1 MATRLGIFHLLVLSE
16 IWVMSFSLSE
26 TCMERTGPNPAF
38 GAREGNVSYGSTYI
52 VAVFG
57 PLC

>member
-1 MATRLGIFHLLVLSE
+1 MATRPGISRLFISSE

-26 TCMERTGPNPAF
+26 TCMEITGPNPAF
-38 GAREGNVSYGSTYI
+38 GAREGSASYGSTYM